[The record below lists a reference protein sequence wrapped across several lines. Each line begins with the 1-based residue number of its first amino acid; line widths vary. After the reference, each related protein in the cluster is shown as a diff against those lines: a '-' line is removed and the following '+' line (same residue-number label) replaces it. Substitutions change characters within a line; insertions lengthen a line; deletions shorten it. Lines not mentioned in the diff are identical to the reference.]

1 MSGFVEPVTQPT
13 IVLCNRNKFA
23 FGLLISF
30 AGTKDKKG
38 TPGVKGNPGHLAM
51 KFFNLRDR
59 NVPPVFVM
67 VQNPNNKVY
76 IHSLAFDLKK
86 GTIRVDSN
94 EKDVVQYVALAF
106 VTSTLYLL
114 VQPRPP
120 VLPDKSLAA
129 KRGSRSVCSDFG
141 IFRQRLALFSQCSS
155 RTAVTG

>member
-1 MSGFVEPVTQPT
+1 M
-13 IVLCNRNKFA
+13 
-23 FGLLISF
+23 
-30 AGTKDKKG
+30 
-38 TPGVKGNPGHLAM
+38 KGNPGHLAM

-86 GTIRVDSN
+86 GSIRVDSA

-120 VLPDKSLAA
+120 VLPDKNLAME
-129 KRGSRSVCSDFG
+129 RGNRSVSAGFLPWYEA
-141 IFRQRLALFSQCSS
+141 FMRKLSY
-155 RTAVTG
+155 